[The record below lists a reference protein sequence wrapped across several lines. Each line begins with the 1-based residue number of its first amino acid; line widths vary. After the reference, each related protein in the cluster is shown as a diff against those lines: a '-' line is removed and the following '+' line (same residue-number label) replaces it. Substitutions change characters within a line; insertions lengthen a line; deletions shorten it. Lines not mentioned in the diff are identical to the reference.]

1 MSAPAEWITVQPD
14 PSDAAPIRVPSGFV
28 VAAPDHTTRVAINTL
43 LATHGHTLPVE
54 HRAALRGW
62 LGRIA

>member
-1 MSAPAEWITVQPD
+1 MSAPAKPQYVVD
-14 PSDAAPIRVPSGFV
+14 FFDAASEM
-28 VAAPDHTTRVAINTL
+28 AKLLPDHTTRVAINTL

-62 LGRIA
+62 LGRIG